1 MSKFSSPNKSQS
13 FSISSLSPSPKKIS
27 DSEIKSLELQAISLL
42 DSDIN
47 QSKQLL
53 ETCLQQY
60 DESQLPIIENV

>member
-13 FSISSLSPSPKKIS
+13 FSLSSFSPSPKKIS
-27 DSEIKSLELQAISLL
+27 DPEIKSLELQAISLL
-42 DSDIN
+42 DTDIN

-60 DESQLPIIENV
+60 DESSFPIIENV